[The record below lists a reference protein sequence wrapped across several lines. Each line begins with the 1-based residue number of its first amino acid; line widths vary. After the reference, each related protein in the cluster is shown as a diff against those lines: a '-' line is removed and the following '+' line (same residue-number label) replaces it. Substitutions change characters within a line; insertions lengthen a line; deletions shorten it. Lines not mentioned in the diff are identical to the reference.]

1 MARKK
6 DTFFPFINTF
16 YLTKFDFKS
25 VESFTCRFNFACD
38 QHQARE
44 NVCAKQVTIVLFS
57 GVFSQSSSLRPLQ
70 ARKYCCGQIVFRN
83 VSWAAV
89 SPPTTKH
96 FDVNN
101 YTQALPQTFA
111 HAQFRKCSPPD
122 SWILI
127 NFVSSALKRGSIRC
141 GKQIV
146 SEKKKK
152 QFLKN
157 VSVRNVSCMRNR
169 GKYSGKQCFRSNA
182 FSSFAW
188 I

>member
-1 MARKK
+1 MH
-6 DTFFPFINTF
+6 F

-25 VESFTCRFNFACD
+25 VGSFTCRSSFACD
-38 QHQARE
+38 QHHARE

-70 ARKYCCGQIVFRN
+70 ARKYCCRQTVLRN

-111 HAQFRKCSPPD
+111 HAQFSPPD
-122 SWILI
+122 SWIPI
-127 NFVSSALKRGSIRC
+127 NFASSALKRGSICC

-152 QFLKN
+152 KTETVFEKCFCTQCF
-157 VSVRNVSCMRNR
+157 VYAQP

-182 FSSFAW
+182 FSSFARV
-188 I
+188 

>member
-1 MARKK
+1 MH
-6 DTFFPFINTF
+6 F

-25 VESFTCRFNFACD
+25 VGSFTCRFNFACD

-96 FDVNN
+96 FDATTLRRYPRHLRMLNLESAARPTLGF
-101 YTQALPQTFA
+101 YTTLFP
-111 HAQFRKCSPPD
+111 R
-122 SWILI
+122 
-127 NFVSSALKRGSIRC
+127 
-141 GKQIV
+141 
-146 SEKKKK
+146 
-152 QFLKN
+152 
-157 VSVRNVSCMRNR
+157 
-169 GKYSGKQCFRSNA
+169 RSNGYYLLQQKK
-182 FSSFAW
+182 
-188 I
+188 